1 MSTNNMVKSIS
12 IVAFGFVAGYVGMH
26 YLSQRTQLQSAS
38 YASKAK
44 NPIHMGKQHLLTSVK
59 IQTPEN
65 MPQVDTEEVTLIGY
79 VTLHQPTDRPLYWEW
94 ILPNGVTV
102 VKGDAKDYEA
112 NPVPGKT
119 YLTEITVTGFSKEEK
134 KTLTLQGYIETDSAR
149 SGNSYVVSSDPE
161 SSFEYIAPEL
171 KSEVDADREIA
182 SQDEGGLK
190 QKAIRSK
197 PRTKQ
202 IQF

>member
-12 IVAFGFVAGYVGMH
+12 IIAFGFVAGYVGMLH
-26 YLSQRTQLQSAS
+26 LSQRTQVQSTS
-38 YASKAK
+38 FASKSK

-59 IQTPEN
+59 IQTPTI

-79 VTLHQPTDRPLYWEW
+79 VTLHQHTNRPLYWEW
-94 ILPNGVTV
+94 VLPEGVTV
-102 VKGDAKDYEA
+102 IKGDVKDYEV
-112 NPVPGKT
+112 NPIPGKT

-182 SQDEGGLK
+182 SQNENGLK
-190 QKAIRSK
+190 QKTIDSK
-197 PRTKQ
+197 SRKKH